1 MNIRVKKSFT
11 LIELII
17 VIILI
22 STIYFVSFSNSMFFV
37 KKDSTNINLGNIK
50 EYLLENFDFENE
62 VSIKCI
68 EEDFQCFIFVDS
80 VLQEDIKINKLLA
93 NVPEIYEFNKNENRI
108 FFKSKRIN
116 DIEYDIIFEIII
128 NNDFISNEFILD
140 TLDNKVYVF
149 NSLFRKVEIY
159 ESLNEVFD
167 NFSKKEEEVKDA
179 F

>member
-1 MNIRVKKSFT
+1 MKTRVKRSFT

-37 KKDSTNINLGNIK
+37 KKDTNSLNLGNVK
-50 EYLLENFDFENE
+50 EFLLENYDFENNL
-62 VSIKCI
+62 SIKCI
-68 EEDFQCFIFVDS
+68 EEDFECFIFVDS
-80 VLQEDIKINKLLA
+80 ILQEDIKINKLFV

-108 FFKSKRIN
+108 FFKTKRIN

-128 NNDFISNEFILD
+128 NDDFTSNEFILD
-140 TLDNKVYVF
+140 TLENKVYVF
-149 NSLFRKVEIY
+149 NSLFRKVKVY

-167 NFSKKEEEVKDA
+167 NFSKKEDEVKDA